1 MYWGTAWREDQKEVP
16 TRERYVEEG
25 IKIFFSGQQCFHT
38 VFLSKEVMGREALLA
53 TDEELISGGHS
64 VGAAYDMRLRIEE
77 LGPNVYL
84 YLSPILWESKNEV
97 LL

>member
-1 MYWGTAWREDQKEVP
+1 
-16 TRERYVEEG
+16 
-25 IKIFFSGQQCFHT
+25 
-38 VFLSKEVMGREALLA
+38 MGREALLA